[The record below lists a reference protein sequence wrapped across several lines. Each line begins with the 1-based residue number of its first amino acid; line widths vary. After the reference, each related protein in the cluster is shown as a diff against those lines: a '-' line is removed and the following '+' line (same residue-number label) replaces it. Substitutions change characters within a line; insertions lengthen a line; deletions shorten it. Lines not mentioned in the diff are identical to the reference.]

1 MLFAYRGFMISGY
14 SATKRLLEE
23 KPEWY
28 PTLLETL
35 AAAKKYKEFA
45 GCWVLKIV
53 KEKREFYPAG
63 PGLKKLAA
71 YGILK
76 RTETTR
82 NGRRAYYVMQDPEGV
97 EKALKEA

>member
-1 MLFAYRGFMISGY
+1 M
-14 SATKRLLEE
+14 
-23 KPEWY
+23 
-28 PTLLETL
+28 ETL

-45 GCWVLKIV
+45 GCWVLKKI
-53 KEKREFYPAG
+53 KEKREFYPVG

-82 NGRRAYYVMQDPEGV
+82 SGRRAYYIMPDPEGV
-97 EKALKEA
+97 GRALKEA